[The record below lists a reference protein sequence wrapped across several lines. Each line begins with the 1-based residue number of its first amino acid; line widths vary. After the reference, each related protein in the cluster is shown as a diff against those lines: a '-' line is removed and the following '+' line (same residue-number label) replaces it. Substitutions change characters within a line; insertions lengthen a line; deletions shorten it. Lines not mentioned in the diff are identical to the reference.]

1 MRRIALALLLT
12 GIATAATAQSIGE
25 PLPGRAAPRD
35 AFSKPN
41 AAPTKGARPCPEY
54 GAGFVRMEGSSFC
67 VRVGGSVG
75 VEFGKSSRR
84 GYGSSAGGQV
94 YLESRG
100 QTALGPVRSVLSVGG
115 QIDRGQDARPF
126 RY

>member
-1 MRRIALALLLT
+1 
-12 GIATAATAQSIGE
+12 
-25 PLPGRAAPRD
+25 
-35 AFSKPN
+35 
-41 AAPTKGARPCPEY
+41 
-54 GAGFVRMEGSSFC
+54 MEGSSFC
-67 VRVGGSVG
+67 VRAGGSVG